1 MHKWKTISLY
11 SGLSIPFIFFAK
23 KYTFFA
29 KLVNKMDLI
38 LYIFTIYDLL
48 TNLTLEQKNG
58 QCFKYRS

>member
-48 TNLTLEQKNG
+48 TNLTLEQKKWTVF
-58 QCFKYRS
+58 QI